1 LNECKRLGKT
11 SLNFHILGGANFRD
25 ILFYELF
32 CVVVKNKHNIDLN
45 ITYDS
50 SGIYKQVMH
59 ARFMH
64 VKDEEG
70 YIRKMNIKSN
80 NISMRFLS
88 KLSVHDTCQRIF
100 DDLSE
105 QWNFK
110 KISIDGIYN
119 PETNTFYEDVKV
131 YAILYTLNLYAEIQQ
146 GMREFA
152 ARVYPIFESGCR
164 EEFYHECLEATRI
177 LNQGK
182 LTKKQKI
189 KSHSIP
195 RSLDMLAEL
204 DEDKC
209 KAIIEKFLSKDEFTN
224 LDERTRILTI

>member
-1 LNECKRLGKT
+1 M
-11 SLNFHILGGANFRD
+11 
-25 ILFYELF
+25 FYELF
-32 CVVVKNKHNIDLN
+32 TIVVKNKHNIDLN

-80 NISMRFLS
+80 NIHTRFLPN
-88 KLSVHDTCQRIF
+88 LSVNDTCQKIF
-100 DDLSE
+100 DELSE
-105 QWNFK
+105 KWNFG

-119 PETNTFYEDVKV
+119 PETNTFFEDVKV
-131 YAILYTLNLYAEIQQ
+131 YSILYTFNIYAEVQQ
-146 GMREFA
+146 WMREFA
-152 ARVYPIFESGCR
+152 SKVYPIFESGCR
-164 EEFYHECLEATRI
+164 EEFYRECLEATRI

-189 KSHSIP
+189 KAHSIP

-204 DEDKC
+204 DEDRC
-209 KAIIEKFLSKDEFTN
+209 KDIIDKFLSKDEFMN
-224 LDERTRILTI
+224 LDERTRILTV